1 LNAIQEL
8 EIIRVQKAEKEEQK
22 RQEDEKIRDIAEK
35 KKQNLRKQI

>member
-1 LNAIQEL
+1 MNAIQEL